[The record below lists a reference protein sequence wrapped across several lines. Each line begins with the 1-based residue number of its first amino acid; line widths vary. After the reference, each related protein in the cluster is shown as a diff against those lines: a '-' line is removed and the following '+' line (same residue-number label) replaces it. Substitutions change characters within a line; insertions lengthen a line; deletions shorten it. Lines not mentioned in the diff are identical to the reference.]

1 MKEIETL
8 INKALKYKE
17 SGFTDY
23 EIAEELNVSKET
35 AVWLLNKGKEKKPTG
50 DVKIGWRSIGVYPS
64 RISFVSDALCDILL
78 EESEKK
84 EFDVD
89 TVVGIAI
96 NGIPYATFVA
106 DKLGLEL
113 AVFRPHHE
121 KSGAFSSN
129 YAGLAGKNVVLVDD
143 VVGTGDTLR
152 SAIKATKAEK
162 GKPVLCLCILNK
174 RATNDVSGVPLRAL
188 VRARVI

>member
-8 INKALKYKE
+8 ITKALKYKE
-17 SGFTDY
+17 GGLTDH

-35 AVWLLNKGKEKKPTG
+35 TIWLLNKGKEKKPEG

-64 RISFVSDALCDILL
+64 RIGFISDALCDIIL
-78 EESEKK
+78 EECEQ
-84 EFDVD
+84 VD
-89 TVVGIAI
+89 MIVGIAI
-96 NGIPYATFVA
+96 NGVPYATFVA

-121 KSGAFSSN
+121 KVGAFSSN
-129 YAGLAGKNVVLVDD
+129 YASVNGKNVVFVDD
-143 VVGTGDTLR
+143 VVGTGETFK

-162 GKPVLCLCILNK
+162 GKPALCVALLNK
-174 RATNDVSGVPLRAL
+174 RMQNSISSVPLRAL
-188 VRARVI
+188 IRARVI

>member
-1 MKEIETL
+1 MKEIDAL
-8 INKALKYKE
+8 IKKALKYKE

-35 AVWLLNKGKEKKPTG
+35 TTWLLNKGKEKKPQG
-50 DVKIGWRSIGVYPS
+50 DLKVGWRSIGIYPS
-64 RISFVSDALCDILL
+64 RIGFISDALCDILL

-89 TVVGIAI
+89 TVLAIAI

-113 AVFRPHHE
+113 AIFRPHHE

-129 YAGLAGKNVVLVDD
+129 YAGLAGKNVVIVDD
-143 VVGTGDTLR
+143 VIGTGDTLR
-152 SAIKATKAEK
+152 NTIKATKSEK

-174 RATNDVSGVPLRAL
+174 RAANDVAGVPLRAL
-188 VRARVI
+188 IRARAI